1 MFARRRGGEAAK
13 SAKMVQSHAREA
25 VRNKNIVFG
34 GNPYFMPVSANAA
47 MHRRRRVADF
57 ALRPRAAP
65 RLCLNAR

>member
-1 MFARRRGGEAAK
+1 
-13 SAKMVQSHAREA
+13 MVQSHAREA

-47 MHRRRRVADF
+47 IHRRRRVANF
-57 ALRPRAAP
+57 AMRPRAAP